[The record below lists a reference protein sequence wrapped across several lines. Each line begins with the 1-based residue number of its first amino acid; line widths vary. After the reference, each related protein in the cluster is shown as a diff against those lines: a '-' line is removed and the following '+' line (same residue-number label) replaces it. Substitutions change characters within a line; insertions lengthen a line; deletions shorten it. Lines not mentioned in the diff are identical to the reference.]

1 VVTTVPRIVLYV
13 QPAFQVP
20 GYGACCSGS
29 PFAIKIGRVLRYK
42 RLPFQVEEVGW
53 LERPERLPALSRS
66 GKLPV
71 LDYADRRLE
80 DSTAMAYFLEERHP
94 EPRLVPTDAY
104 ARAHMHLVED
114 WADEALYY
122 YGLYGTLKLGGQTT
136 IPHLLRKLPKDV
148 EEPFEARL
156 RAYLEQILHHQGVGR
171 YPAEKF
177 RADLTRSLD
186 ALDAVVAREGFTVG
200 PTLTLADLAV
210 FGQLKRYF
218 LSGTQPDLEREVKAR
233 HALLDW
239 VGRVDAASA

>member
-1 VVTTVPRIVLYV
+1 VVTTAPRIVLYV

-20 GYGACCSGS
+20 GYDACCSGS
-29 PFAIKIGRVLRYK
+29 PFAIKIERVLRYK

-53 LERPERLPALSRS
+53 LERAERLPALSRS

-80 DSTAMAYFLEERHP
+80 DSTAIAYFLEEHHP
-94 EPRLVPTDAY
+94 EPRLVPADLH

-122 YGLYGTLKLGGQTT
+122 YGLYGNLKLGGRTT
-136 IPHLLRKLPKDV
+136 IPYLVRRLPQDV
-148 EEPFEARL
+148 EEPFEATL
-156 RAYLEQILHHQGVGR
+156 RAYLEQMLDRQGVGR

-186 ALDAVVAREGFTVG
+186 ALDAIVARAGFTVG
-200 PTLTLADLAV
+200 PTPTLADFAV

-218 LSGTQPDLEREVKAR
+218 LSGTQPALEEEVKAR
-233 HALLDW
+233 RALLDW